1 MKNFIRLICSILLIL
16 QLAACA
22 TRTHVEQFKD
32 IKGFNEGRKG
42 IVIIQTAQTVD
53 KIREKH
59 NLKTTWENKGN
70 KRIFTTDPENVI
82 GELVT
87 VFSII
92 IPSSTFNF
100 PTLVYFIEPG
110 EYSLTS
116 ISYDRRYANSLKD
129 IISFSL
135 KGGEVAYIGK
145 LIVDDGN
152 SRIVAN
158 ALNIKDSYE
167 IAKNYFEAKY
177 PEIKQTPIKRL
188 MEFSEK
194 SKRLR
199 LISNEYGFIE

>member
-1 MKNFIRLICSILLIL
+1 MKNFIKLICSILLIL

-32 IKGFNEGRKG
+32 VKGFNERRKG
-42 IVIIQTAQTVD
+42 IVIIQTAQKVD
-53 KIREKH
+53 KVRDKY
-59 NLKTTWENKGN
+59 NLKTTWKNKEN
-70 KRIFTTDPENVI
+70 KRIFTTDPENII

-87 VFSII
+87 VFSIV
-92 IPSSTFNF
+92 IPSATFNF

-110 EYSLTS
+110 EYSLSS
-116 ISYDRRYANSLKD
+116 IYFDRRYANSLKD
-129 IISFSL
+129 IITFSL
-135 KGGEVAYIGK
+135 KGGEVVYIGK
-145 LIVDDGN
+145 LIVDDNN

-158 ALNIKDSYE
+158 ALNIEDSYE
-167 IAKNYFEAKY
+167 TAKKYFEAKY

-194 SKRLR
+194 AKGLR